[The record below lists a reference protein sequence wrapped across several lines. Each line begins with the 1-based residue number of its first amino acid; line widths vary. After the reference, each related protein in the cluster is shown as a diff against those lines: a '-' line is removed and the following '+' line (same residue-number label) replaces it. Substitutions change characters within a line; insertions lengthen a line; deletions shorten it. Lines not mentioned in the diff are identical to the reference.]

1 MGRVNA
7 LAPECRCGSYF
18 GKLSVFQQ
26 NRHYTRF
33 GRCFGDY
40 DSHPWSRSESEPLDS
55 GFRFQHDGNPIAN
68 GIHTL
73 ALVALEA
80 IFTAHYQ
87 WLSAYRTGEDFQQ
100 FGADHGSDFSLS
112 ANSILILKTARARL
126 AL

>member
-1 MGRVNA
+1 VFSSRIATTRVRA
-7 LAPECRCGSYF
+7 ASAF
-18 GKLSVFQQ
+18 S
-26 NRHYTRF
+26 
-33 GRCFGDY
+33 
-40 DSHPWSRSESEPLDS
+40 DSRPWSRSESEFLDG

-68 GIHTL
+68 GIYTL

-100 FGADHGSDFSLS
+100 FGVDHGSDFSLS
-112 ANSILILKTARARL
+112 ANSVVILKTARARL